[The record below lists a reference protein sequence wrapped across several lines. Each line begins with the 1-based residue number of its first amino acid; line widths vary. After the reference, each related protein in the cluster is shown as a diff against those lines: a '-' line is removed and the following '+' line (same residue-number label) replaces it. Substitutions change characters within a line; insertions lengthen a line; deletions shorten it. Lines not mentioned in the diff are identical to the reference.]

1 VDTATQALLGAV
13 VGQAGFSHKL
23 GRRAVVW
30 GAVGGLLPDL
40 DVLAVV
46 THGPFGEFLYH
57 RGFTHALWFG
67 PALGPI
73 LGYAVWRFYARRL
86 RVASEAPRDGSGAPV
101 TAPPLPHP
109 GERALLPAWIGLFV
123 LALFTHPLIDV
134 FTSYGTQLLAPF
146 SNQRFALHAVGII
159 DVFYSGILVAALVAG
174 RVLRGRAGTVRRVAF
189 GALALSW
196 AYLGFG
202 YALNERAR
210 RDVAEWLAAD
220 GVVDA
225 QVRVYP
231 TILQPFLRR
240 VVVRTETDVRV
251 GLYTPWREAGPVWKL
266 VGPAPAQPLVDA
278 LMQTPEGTIFAWF
291 AMGEVVAHVEQL
303 RDGFSVEIDD
313 LRYGSLSDRGRGYW
327 GIRGVFDPDGELRA
341 PVEIVTFGRHES
353 WSSALGGV
361 WRAAWGDFSSLELR
375 TDPARD

>member
-1 VDTATQALLGAV
+1 MDTATQALLGAV

-23 GRRAVVW
+23 GRRAVAW

-40 DVLAVV
+40 DVLAAV

-57 RGFTHALWFG
+57 RGFTHALCFG
-67 PALGPI
+67 PVVGPV
-73 LGYAVWRFYARRL
+73 LGYAVWRGYARRL
-86 RVASEAPRDGSGAPV
+86 RGAPEAAAA
-101 TAPPLPHP
+101 TARGPSAPPPPLDP

-134 FTSYGTQLLAPF
+134 FTSYGTQLFAPF
-146 SNQRFALHAVGII
+146 STERYALHAVGII

-174 RVLRGRAGTVRRVAF
+174 RALRGRTRAVRRVALA
-189 GALALSW
+189 ALALSW

-210 RDVAEWLAAD
+210 QLVEAQIDAA
-220 GVVDA
+220 DA

-240 VVVRTETDVRV
+240 VVVRSDDELRV
-251 GLYTPWREAGPVWKL
+251 GLYTPWRAAGPVWER
-266 VGPAPAQPLVDA
+266 VRPAPPQPLIEA
-278 LMQTPEGTIFAWF
+278 LMRTREGTIFVWF

-303 RDGFSVEIDD
+303 RDGFAVEIDD
-313 LRYGSLSDRGRGYW
+313 LRYGSLGDRERGYW
-327 GIRGVFDPDGELRA
+327 GIRGVFDSDGELQP
-341 PVEIVTFGRHES
+341 PVEIVTYGRHQS
-353 WSSALGGV
+353 WASALGDV
-361 WRAAWGDFSSLELR
+361 WRAAWGDFSGLER
-375 TDPARD
+375 GADRAAPR